1 MNLQPSQD
9 SPGPERLASVGPKTK
24 KALFY
29 KGTYAQAS
37 FLLLATFALVFPP
50 MVSQA
55 SLFSYIVGEKAD
67 AADQAIVKNAPNSQT
82 IALLEASP
90 RIDPLSTESNDT
102 TIYNSSALAPET
114 GPLGTVADVALAPET
129 DQISLYVV
137 KSGDTIS
144 SIAKMF
150 GVSTSTIRWANDL
163 ASGQSVAEG
172 AVLTILPISGVE
184 HTITKNDT
192 LKKIAARY
200 GADMDDVASFNG
212 ITEDT
217 VLEIGST
224 IIVPDGEVAPVET
237 KTVKPTKTADTKAK
251 KLATAKVLQA
261 NLPTV
266 EGFIRPIIGGRK
278 SQGLHDRYAIDLA
291 APIGTPI
298 MASAGGTVLLAK
310 MGYNGGYG
318 NYVVVK
324 HDNGTQTLYAHMSKI
339 GTTAGA
345 TVQQGEVIGYVGSTG
360 RSTGPHVHFEVR
372 GAKNPGVTP
381 GVWER

>member
-266 EGFIRPIIGGRK
+266 EGFIRPIISGRK

-298 MASAGGTVLLAK
+298 MASASGTVLLAK
-310 MGYNGGYG
+310 LGYNGGYG

-339 GTTAGA
+339 GTTAGT

-381 GVWER
+381 GVWEK